1 LDLFLYWLSSRAV
14 HRGVALI
21 DWRSGLLAYVE
32 ADDAALEEFRKI
44 VELCGGAL
52 EPRSLP
58 CMTSLA
64 SRLKVKSVLYI
75 TDIYGI
81 ANSVAFE
88 KKTARTPLL
97 EEAWA
102 YIDSL
107 ICGGGEVEC
116 GEDVVLSCCRQ
127 CDLVCLLAKVLGLA
141 KVGVKVDLRGEI
153 KRRLTG

>member
-1 LDLFLYWLSSRAV
+1 M

-32 ADDAALEEFRKI
+32 ADDAALGEFRKV

-64 SRLKVKSVLYI
+64 SRLEIRSVLYI
-75 TDIYGI
+75 TDVYGI

-88 KKTARTPLL
+88 KKTARAPLL
-97 EEAWA
+97 EKAWG

-107 ICGGGEVEC
+107 ICGGGRGGMRRRGGAELLQAVRPC
-116 GEDVVLSCCRQ
+116 LPAGE
-127 CDLVCLLAKVLGLA
+127 G
-141 KVGVKVDLRGEI
+141 VGARKG
-153 KRRLTG
+153 GG

>member
-1 LDLFLYWLSSRAV
+1 V

-32 ADDAALEEFRKI
+32 ADDAALEELRKI
-44 VELCGGAL
+44 VELCGGGL
-52 EPRSLP
+52 EPKSLP

-64 SRLKVKSVLYI
+64 SRLGVRSVLYI

-88 KKTARTPLL
+88 KKTARAPLL
-97 EEAWA
+97 EKAWA

-107 ICGGGEVEC
+107 ICGGEEVEC
-116 GEDVVLSCCRQ
+116 GEDVTLSCCRQ
-127 CDLVCLLAKVLGLA
+127 CGLVCLLAKVLGVA
-141 KVGVKVDLRGEI
+141 KVGVEVDLRGEI

>member
-1 LDLFLYWLSSRAV
+1 M

-32 ADDAALEEFRKI
+32 ADDAALEEFRKV

-64 SRLKVKSVLYI
+64 SRLEIRSVLYI
-75 TDIYGI
+75 TDVYGI

-88 KKTARTPLL
+88 KKTARAPLL
-97 EEAWA
+97 EKAWG

-116 GEDVVLSCCRQ
+116 GEEVALSCCRR
-127 CDLVCLLAKVLGLA
+127 CGLVCLLAKVLGLA
-141 KVGVKVDLRGEI
+141 KVGVEVDLRSEI
-153 KRRLTG
+153 KKRLTG